1 MSRWNL
7 CSFPPHLPPGPIVI
21 HQGKKVSLGS
31 QNSMALIKFYNNAGL
46 RPFIRNNISRVLSSA
61 IHFESHTS
69 LFWRCYVEKVTGLGS
84 KRFSIR
90 EELLT
95 IIGERELLTWA
106 HHMVSWMVSYRTW
119 WGKNSLCYWG
129 KCSPE
134 SVCHVCLCFPTFP
147 RCNGMRSSFAC
158 PIRPCALA
166 EVKTRWRIFGEL
178 YERLQRTILWRSEL
192 FRCRPTDLHINTYQR
207 NLKIYLWIGIVPRKG
222 MHSRF
227 SSQSCLE
234 VFKWHWARCS
244 RSQQQLTIPLRKAH

>member
-1 MSRWNL
+1 
-7 CSFPPHLPPGPIVI
+7 
-21 HQGKKVSLGS
+21 
-31 QNSMALIKFYNNAGL
+31 MAWIKFSNNAGL
-46 RPFIRNNISRVLSSA
+46 RPFIRNNISTVLSSA

-69 LFWRCYVEKVTGLGS
+69 LFWRCYVERVTGLGS
-84 KRFSIR
+84 KRFSTR

-178 YERLQRTILWRSEL
+178 VNEYCQLCVRLMLYTNYIYFWKLPKYERLQRTILWRSEL
-192 FRCRPTDLHINTYQR
+192 FRCRPTDLHIVSTNFEIWVTSRYHA
-207 NLKIYLWIGIVPRKG
+207 LLIVIEKTFG
-222 MHSRF
+222 SVTF
-227 SSQSCLE
+227 
-234 VFKWHWARCS
+234 VF
-244 RSQQQLTIPLRKAH
+244 L